1 MSETIETRVI
11 ETLSDV
17 LGTESEDI
25 SSSTQ
30 KADIEEWD
38 SLSNIRLIVALESTF
53 SITLDVP
60 DLAEIESVGELVELI
75 QNRA

>member
-38 SLSNIRLIVALESTF
+38 SLSNIRLIVALESTV

>member
-1 MSETIETRVI
+1 MSETIETRVM